1 MGPPE
6 LLAFLRSH
14 RLAVL
19 ATSSSAGEPRAAV
32 MGFAVTDRF
41 EFVFD
46 TLASTRKVPNLRENP
61 RVALVVGG
69 LAAGDERTAQVE
81 GRVVSARKDQ
91 LLASHGVAGRK
102 QTPKDGVGD
111 LTAELP
117 VGAELGRLKAAY
129 FGVFPEGRDRQA
141 WPGILYFRVRPV
153 GIRYS
158 DFNVRP
164 AAIAEFDGKALG

>member
-81 GRVVSARKDQ
+81 G
-91 LLASHGVAGRK
+91 VA
-102 QTPKDGVGD
+102 D
-111 LTAELP
+111 EP